1 MAGIVEPAW
10 FRRGSMTDARDIPTD
25 LWKATLLAD
34 TATVG
39 EAIRNLEDSQQQIV
53 LVLAADGVLAGTI
66 TDGDIRRGL
75 LRGFDLNSP
84 IGGLIHR
91 NPLVVPPEL
100 DRESAVRIMQANDIR
115 QLPVVNEQRIVVG
128 LHTMKMKHTPTLKPN
143 VMVIMAGGQG
153 KRLRPYTENCPKPM
167 LLVGGKPMLEHII
180 ERAISENFRRFI
192 ISTHYLGH
200 MIEDYFGDG
209 SRFDIE
215 IRYLREDTPLGTAGA
230 IGLMDPRPELPF
242 LVTNGDVL
250 SDISYGDLLDFHNR
264 HKAMA
269 TMAVRIHEW
278 QHPFGVVNIDGV
290 DIVGFEEKPISRSH
304 INAGVYAL
312 MPEAIDAMVAGDYC
326 DMPMLFALLQE
337 KGARTIAYPMHEPW
351 LDVGRADDLSQA
363 RANLMAAN
371 GQ

>member
-1 MAGIVEPAW
+1 
-10 FRRGSMTDARDIPTD
+10 MTDARDTPAD

-53 LVLAADGVLAGTI
+53 LVLATDGSLAGTI

-75 LRGFDLNSP
+75 LRGFDLSSS

-91 NPLVVPPEL
+91 NPLVVPPDL
-100 DRESAVRIMQANDIR
+100 DLEFAIRIMQANDIR
-115 QLPVVNEQRIVVG
+115 QIPVVNDQRMVVG
-128 LHTMKMKHTPTLKPN
+128 LHTMKMKHAPALKPN

-167 LLVGGKPMLEHII
+167 LLVAGKPMLEHII

-200 MIEDYFGDG
+200 MIEEYFGDG
-209 SRFDIE
+209 SRFDVDIC
-215 IRYLREDTPLGTAGA
+215 YLREEAPLGTAGA
-230 IGLMDPRPELPF
+230 LGLMDPRPELPI

-250 SDISYGDLLDFHNR
+250 CDISYGDLLDFHNR

-304 INAGVYAL
+304 INAGVYVL
-312 MPEAIDAMVAGDYC
+312 MPEALDEMVAGDYC
-326 DMPMLFALLQE
+326 DMPTLFALLQD

-351 LDVGRADDLSQA
+351 LDVGRADDLVHA
-363 RANLMAAN
+363 RANLEAAKS
-371 GQ
+371 Q

>member
-1 MAGIVEPAW
+1 
-10 FRRGSMTDARDIPTD
+10 MTDARDIPTD

-53 LVLAADGVLAGTI
+53 LVLASDGVLAGTI

-75 LRGFDLNSP
+75 LRGFDLSSP

-128 LHTMKMKHTPTLKPN
+128 LHTMKMKHASALKPN

-215 IRYLREDTPLGTAGA
+215 IRYLREDAPMGTAGA

-290 DIVGFEEKPISRSH
+290 DIVGFEEKPISRSQ

-312 MPEAIDAMVAGDYC
+312 MPEALDAMVAGDYC
-326 DMPMLFALLQE
+326 DMPTLFALLQE
-337 KGARTIAYPMHEPW
+337 KGGRTIAYPIHEPW
-351 LDVGRADDLSQA
+351 LDVGRVDDLSQA
-363 RANLMAAN
+363 RADLVAAN